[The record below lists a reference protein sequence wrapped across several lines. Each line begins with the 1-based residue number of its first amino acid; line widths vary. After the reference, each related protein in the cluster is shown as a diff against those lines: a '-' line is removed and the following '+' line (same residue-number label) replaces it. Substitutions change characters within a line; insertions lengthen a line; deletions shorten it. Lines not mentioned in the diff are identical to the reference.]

1 MTGREAILACLGKYG
16 HFTAGMAIQE
26 SGLTKNQIT
35 TASFKMRRDGEIKVR
50 ERNGKTIVYV
60 ACDADDDPPQ
70 EIKPMNTRD
79 KILNHLET
87 NIPAS
92 AAQLSKLFG
101 CHKSHINLLLRDL
114 VTDGLVEFDSV
125 RKGANFYRLTALHN
139 QRMEAIHRYL
149 DEHETGMA
157 VEIASA
163 TGIPKNLVT
172 KTLKGMAAR
181 GELHRDW
188 CHKNAWVYSK
198 KPVFNFGAA
207 NPLTAFIN
215 KALREVRA

>member
-1 MTGREAILACLGKYG
+1 
-16 HFTAGMAIQE
+16 
-26 SGLTKNQIT
+26 
-35 TASFKMRRDGEIKVR
+35 
-50 ERNGKTIVYV
+50 
-60 ACDADDDPPQ
+60 
-70 EIKPMNTRD
+70 MNTRD
-79 KILNHLET
+79 KILNHLQN
-87 NIPAS
+87 NIPTS

-114 VTDGLVEFDSV
+114 VTDGLVEVDSA
-125 RKGANFYRLTALHN
+125 RKGANFYSLTALHN

-157 VEIASA
+157 VEIANA

-215 KALREVRA
+215 QRLREVRSERAI

>member
-1 MTGREAILACLGKYG
+1 
-16 HFTAGMAIQE
+16 
-26 SGLTKNQIT
+26 
-35 TASFKMRRDGEIKVR
+35 
-50 ERNGKTIVYV
+50 
-60 ACDADDDPPQ
+60 
-70 EIKPMNTRD
+70 MNTRD

-87 NIPAS
+87 NIPTS
-92 AAQLSKLFG
+92 APQFAKLFG
-101 CHKSHINLLLRDL
+101 CQKSHINLLLRDL
-114 VTDGLVEFDSV
+114 IADGQIEIE
-125 RKGANFYRLTALHN
+125 RT
-139 QRMEAIHRYL
+139 EAVLRYL

-157 VEIASA
+157 VEIANA

-215 KALREVRA
+215 KALREVRT

>member
-1 MTGREAILACLGKYG
+1 MTGREAILACLEKYG

-50 ERNGKTIVYV
+50 ERKGKTIVYV
-60 ACDADDDPPQ
+60 ACDDDDDPPQ

-79 KILNHLET
+79 KILNHLQN
-87 NIPAS
+87 NIPTS

-114 VTDGLVEFDSV
+114 VTDGLVEVDSV
-125 RKGANFYRLTALHN
+125 RKGANFYSLNALHN
-139 QRMEAIHRYL
+139 QRMESIHRYL

-198 KPVFNFGAA
+198 KPVFSFGAA

-215 KALREVRA
+215 KALKEVRA

>member
-1 MTGREAILACLGKYG
+1 
-16 HFTAGMAIQE
+16 
-26 SGLTKNQIT
+26 
-35 TASFKMRRDGEIKVR
+35 
-50 ERNGKTIVYV
+50 
-60 ACDADDDPPQ
+60 
-70 EIKPMNTRD
+70 MNTRD

-87 NIPAS
+87 NIPTS
-92 AAQLSKLFG
+92 APQFAKLLG
-101 CHKSHINLLLRDL
+101 CQKSHINLLLRDL
-114 VTDGLVEFDSV
+114 IADGLVEVDRISNSV
-125 RKGANFYRLTALHN
+125 NHYRLASLHHE
-139 QRMEAIHRYL
+139 RTEAVLRYL

-157 VEIASA
+157 VEISTA

-172 KTLKGMAAR
+172 KTLKGLAAR

-215 KALREVRA
+215 KALKEVRA

>member
-1 MTGREAILACLGKYG
+1 
-16 HFTAGMAIQE
+16 
-26 SGLTKNQIT
+26 
-35 TASFKMRRDGEIKVR
+35 
-50 ERNGKTIVYV
+50 
-60 ACDADDDPPQ
+60 
-70 EIKPMNTRD
+70 MNTRD

-92 AAQLSKLFG
+92 AAQLAKLFG
-101 CHKSHINLLLRDL
+101 CHKSHINLLIRDL
-114 VTDGLVEFDSV
+114 VTDGQVEIERISNSV
-125 RKGANFYRLTALHN
+125 KYYRLALLHHE
-139 QRMEAIHRYL
+139 RTEAVMRYL

-157 VEIASA
+157 VEISTA
-163 TGIPKNLVT
+163 TGIDKRLVT
-172 KTLKGMAAR
+172 KMLKHLHEN

-215 KALREVRA
+215 KALREVRSGI